1 MPVWGTGKRRLS
13 QQLDVVPSL
22 ILRGLTQQ
30 KEKKV
35 LWEGRVGRLLILR
48 LSCISNK
55 IMSFIPLVNLSRSH
69 SGATFFFAIS
79 MSMYAKSLQLCSILC
94 DPVDCNPPGSSCPWD
109 SPSKST
115 GLGCHFL
122 LQGIF
127 SGIEPMFLVSSVGKY
142 VLYH

>member
-1 MPVWGTGKRRLS
+1 M
-13 QQLDVVPSL
+13 PSL